1 MESKAVHARTHWT
14 AVGALTGL
22 FLASIAHGRVLAII
36 AGLAGTIV
44 ATIARKP
51 VYSSPRNPRA
61 ACLPYSL
68 VVAMRNHVNRSVL
81 ALVIGLVLMAVA
93 LGGGLA
99 TGLVD
104 WLENRPIAWPKIVA
118 LVFS

>member
-1 MESKAVHARTHWT
+1 
-14 AVGALTGL
+14 
-22 FLASIAHGRVLAII
+22 
-36 AGLAGTIV
+36 
-44 ATIARKP
+44 
-51 VYSSPRNPRA
+51 
-61 ACLPYSL
+61 
-68 VVAMRNHVNRSVL
+68 MRNHVDRSVL

-118 LVFS
+118 LVCLLAGTIIAAIQLVKRKTQ